1 MKVKVVSKKEQKGK
15 GTEPE
20 EVEVD
25 NELCPL
31 CKEKKLVLIER
42 EDDIP
47 YFGKAYLFSMTCS
60 ACKFHKADV
69 ECADE
74 KEPARYT
81 IDVGSTD
88 DMKIR
93 VVKSSQATVKIPHIA
108 TIEPGPASQGYVTNI
123 EGIISRIKQQTEM
136 MKEDED
142 EEIADKARKLIKKLN
157 RITWGEEKTRMI
169 IEDPSGNSA
178 IISDKAIVEK
188 MKHKKD

>member
-1 MKVKVVSKKEQKGK
+1 MASKKEQKGK
-15 GTEPE
+15 GSEPE
-20 EVEVD
+20 EMEVD
-25 NELCPL
+25 NEQCPV
-31 CKEKKLVLIER
+31 CREKKLVLTEK
-42 EDDIP
+42 EEDIP

-60 ACKFHKADV
+60 ACKFHEADIEAV
-69 ECADE
+69 EE
-74 KEPARYT
+74 KEPARYS
-81 IDVGSTD
+81 IDVSSPD

-123 EGIISRIKQQTEM
+123 EGIISRIKQQTEIL
-136 MKEDED
+136 KEDED

-178 IISDKAIVEK
+178 IISEKAVVEK
-188 MKHKKD
+188 MKK